1 MESRSSSA
9 DHPLDLE
16 NEDLRLALRAARM
29 GVWVADL
36 RTRHIDWSPEVRD
49 IIGVPDFAG
58 TMDAWTALVHPDDR
72 PAAIAAFG
80 RAIADSVE
88 FEVEFRL
95 VRPDGSL
102 RWLSNLGRA
111 RVVNGVAVAMVGTVH
126 DITETRETEARRAA
140 SEAALRES
148 EARFRNVLDS
158 SPSIVF
164 LQDLDGRYLFVNK
177 RAAELSGVPQEA
189 WIGHTVEEVLPA
201 YAGELRKEFAR
212 VRAEMRPIQ
221 DERSGHLPDG
231 RPLAALASRFPLFR
245 ADGTPYAICGIGT
258 DITEQKRLEA
268 ELRQSHKMEA
278 IGRLAGGVAHDF
290 NNLLTVIN
298 GHCELLHEEAG
309 SDAVREHVEV
319 IHDAGTRA
327 ALLTGQLLAFSRKAI
342 VEPQLLDVNAA
353 VESAVRMLRRV
364 VGEDVQL
371 ETRLEAAAPV
381 LIDPGQLEQILVNL
395 VVNARDAMPE
405 GGRLSIATRCQA
417 LPAAG
422 YPMPADLPPGPYM
435 ALSVA
440 DTGVG
445 MSDETQTHIFEPF
458 FTSKPEG
465 KGTGLGLATVYGI
478 VTQAGG
484 AIAVE
489 SAPGKGT
496 TIRLV
501 LPAVV
506 TATARGGAP
515 VAKVPVRGRETVL
528 VVEDEQEV
536 RRLIGVGL
544 QAHGYSV
551 LLAASGADALVLM
564 RAHAAE
570 VDLVVT
576 DVVMPDMGGRAL
588 VDAVRALRPGL
599 PVVYVSGYMNDD
611 VVRQGVASAADAFV
625 AKPFVPSALARKV
638 REVLDARPGAPR
650 S

>member
-1 MESRSSSA
+1 
-9 DHPLDLE
+9 
-16 NEDLRLALRAARM
+16 
-29 GVWVADL
+29 
-36 RTRHIDWSPEVRD
+36 
-49 IIGVPDFAG
+49 
-58 TMDAWTALVHPDDR
+58 
-72 PAAIAAFG
+72 
-80 RAIADSVE
+80 
-88 FEVEFRL
+88 
-95 VRPDGSL
+95 
-102 RWLSNLGRA
+102 
-111 RVVNGVAVAMVGTVH
+111 
-126 DITETRETEARRAA
+126 
-140 SEAALRES
+140 
-148 EARFRNVLDS
+148 
-158 SPSIVF
+158 
-164 LQDLDGRYLFVNK
+164 
-177 RAAELSGVPQEA
+177 
-189 WIGHTVEEVLPA
+189 
-201 YAGELRKEFAR
+201 
-212 VRAEMRPIQ
+212 
-221 DERSGHLPDG
+221 
-231 RPLAALASRFPLFR
+231 
-245 ADGTPYAICGIGT
+245 
-258 DITEQKRLEA
+258 
-268 ELRQSHKMEA
+268 
-278 IGRLAGGVAHDF
+278 
-290 NNLLTVIN
+290 
-298 GHCELLHEEAG
+298 
-309 SDAVREHVEV
+309 
-319 IHDAGTRA
+319 
-327 ALLTGQLLAFSRKAI
+327 
-342 VEPQLLDVNAA
+342 
-353 VESAVRMLRRV
+353 
-364 VGEDVQL
+364 
-371 ETRLEAAAPV
+371 
-381 LIDPGQLEQILVNL
+381 
-395 VVNARDAMPE
+395 
-405 GGRLSIATRCQA
+405 
-417 LPAAG
+417 
-422 YPMPADLPPGPYM
+422 MPADLPPGPYM

-506 TATARGGAP
+506 TATASGGAP